1 MEHVIQILWSNKHI
15 RIDDKPQFC
24 KKSFMTGISRIEDI
38 FLTNG
43 KLKPWN
49 YSSEKGLDLNNYL
62 LILGLSKA
70 LPESWRALLNSG
82 PTCCSK
88 IPDSDSTD
96 LTEFNFPL
104 KEW

>member
-1 MEHVIQILWSNKHI
+1 
-15 RIDDKPQFC
+15 
-24 KKSFMTGISRIEDI
+24 MTGISRIEDI

-70 LPESWRALLNSG
+70 LPES
-82 PTCCSK
+82 
-88 IPDSDSTD
+88 
-96 LTEFNFPL
+96 
-104 KEW
+104 